1 MIGKYCEVESY
12 SFMGGFAKIGDNVT
26 LHTRATILP
35 HVKVGD
41 NAVVGAG
48 SVVLRNV
55 KENITVFGVPA
66 KKVEF

>member
-1 MIGKYCEVESY
+1 
-12 SFMGGFAKIGDNVT
+12 MGGFSRIGDNVT

-41 NAVVGAG
+41 NSIVGAG

-55 KENITVFGVPA
+55 KSNITVFGVPA
-66 KKVEF
+66 KKISF